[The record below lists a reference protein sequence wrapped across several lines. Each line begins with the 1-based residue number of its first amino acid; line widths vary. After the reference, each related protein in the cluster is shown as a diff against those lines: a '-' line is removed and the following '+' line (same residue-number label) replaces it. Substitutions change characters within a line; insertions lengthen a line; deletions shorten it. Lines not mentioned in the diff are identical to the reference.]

1 MPRLASRKP
10 RAVRRKEHTHESKE
24 EILSTP
30 SRRTQLVRL
39 LLCATAAFTL
49 ISTLS
54 ATAQAAAPG
63 PLFGWGSNTYRQ
75 LGSDIAAEFDNVT
88 SPQVVPNVNNATDI
102 AGGSGFSL
110 ALLADGTV
118 RSWGNG
124 LSGSLGDGT
133 TTGTWQGDPTV
144 RRTVSRIGS
153 ELPGATR
160 IFAGESLAYATLTD
174 GSVVGWGE
182 GAFTPLGDT
191 AQTMNS
197 TTPIA
202 IQGLNDI
209 TDIAIGRYHQL
220 AVRED
225 GRVLAWG
232 YNLNGQMG
240 NGNENMGTAIPTPAL
255 VPGIGVNTAKAVQV
269 AASHGHSVALLADG
283 TVWAWGWNQN
293 GQLGNGT
300 FGAGTHTGVPGQV
313 QGISNAV
320 AIAAGHGHTLALL
333 ADGTVKAWGAGTN
346 GRLGNGGDTPTN
358 NNPPVN
364 VTGLD
369 DIVEIEAGLYSNY
382 ARTSDGSVWSWGG
395 NESGQLGLGD
405 TESHAVPGLIP
416 QVRVSAVT
424 ANGPFPSAGHALG
437 IAALPPELDLGE
449 LDFGTQA
456 LNTIGAARKL
466 TLTAGSLELPIRKVR
481 ISEGDVDHFLISR
494 DECTGETLQPEE
506 SCSISIRYAPGV
518 AGEHVASLDI
528 LTTNG
533 IEIPQAGLTGVA
545 GELPQGPAGENGTDG
560 KDGTPGAK
568 GDTGAQGPKGDTGAR
583 GPAGKNAKVTCRV
596 SGKGKRQRVSCKV
609 TYPKAKK
616 STAKAKSRKAA
627 RSRAVL
633 IRGGKVRARGR
644 VANLKAPGRLAPGK
658 YVLRFGGGANAISVN
673 VRIG

>member
-1 MPRLASRKP
+1 MSIPSLRT
-10 RAVRRKEHTHESKE
+10 RA
-24 EILSTP
+24 
-30 SRRTQLVRL
+30 VRL
-39 LLCATAAFTL
+39 LLAAAAALTL
-49 ISTLS
+49 TS
-54 ATAQAAAPG
+54 AFAMTAQAAAPG
-63 PLFGWGSNTYRQ
+63 PLFGWGDNNYRQ
-75 LGSDIAAEFDNVT
+75 LGADITAEFDRVT
-88 SPQVVPNVNNATDI
+88 SPQVVPGIDNATDV

-110 ALLADGTV
+110 ALLADGTI

-124 LSGSLGDGT
+124 ISGVLGDGT
-133 TTGTWQGDPTV
+133 TTGTWQGDPTA

-160 IFAGESLAYATLTD
+160 IFAGESVAYAILAD

-182 GAFTPLGDT
+182 SSFTPLGDS
-191 AQTMNS
+191 AQTMQS
-197 TTPIA
+197 STPIA
-202 IQGLNDI
+202 IEGLSDI
-209 TDIAIGRYHQL
+209 TDVAIGRYHQL

-225 GRVLAWG
+225 GRVLGWG
-232 YNLNGQMG
+232 YNYNGQMG
-240 NGNENMGTAIPTPAL
+240 TGDENIGVDNPTPAL
-255 VPGIGVNTAKAVQV
+255 VPGIGVTTAKAVQV
-269 AASHGHSVALLADG
+269 AASHGHSVALLEDG

-300 FGAGTHTGVPGQV
+300 SGSTAHSGVPGQV

-320 AIAAGHGHTLALL
+320 AVAAGHGHTIALL

-346 GRLGNGGDTPTN
+346 GRLGNGTNTPTG

-405 TESHAVPGLIP
+405 TVSHTVPGLVP

-424 ANGPFPSAGHALG
+424 ANGPFPSSGHALG

-481 ISEGDVDHFLISR
+481 ISEDDADHFLISR
-494 DECTGETLQPEE
+494 DECTGETLQPDE
-506 SCSISIRYAPGV
+506 SCSISVRYAPGA

-545 GELPQGPAGENGTDG
+545 GGLPQGPAGENGTDG

-596 SGKGKRQRVSCKV
+596 NGKGKRKRVTCKV

-616 STAKAKSRKAA
+616 AAAKAKSRKAA

-633 IRGGKVRARGR
+633 VRGGKVRARGR
-644 VANLKAPGRLAPGK
+644 VANLKATGRLAPGK
-658 YVLRFGGGANAISVN
+658 YVLRFGGANATSVN